1 MTKAGMK
8 TPEKGKTGNKR
19 YQPYEPPKI
28 STVEPEPDSG
38 NLLKRL
44 MESDESRLT
53 EPIISL
59 DSRTEF
65 DGRESWEKDRGDRG
79 ILKLYNVYNDD
90 NTLKLELK
98 EVNEDGSEISRC
110 NAKIDSIKLKYDFL
124 SQIRSTDSTK
134 RGYGTNL
141 LYLLAKARNDEIV
154 HNGINYNEITIRDFL
169 PVIFNPFRNLFHL
182 SVTLWSEKFKISS
195 PQFTLFEP
203 FYREELS
210 GVVYILYNHENTEED
225 SLEKEIETLKEEKI
239 RLLAEMENLRKRFE
253 REKVETI
260 KFGSINLARDILS
273 PGDNLER
280 ALDALPEDENHP
292 ESIKNLIDGLKMV
305 LKEYKSTLEKHG
317 VKKIETLNKKFDH
330 NFHQAMMEV
339 ENNDVEEGTVVQE
352 VQSGYTMHD
361 RLLRAA
367 MVGVSKKPVAKKEE
381 PTEEKEE
388 DNPENESK
396 EKS

>member
-1 MTKAGMK
+1 MV
-8 TPEKGKTGNKR
+8 EKKEEDNQQEEIK
-19 YQPYEPPKI
+19 ELNSENI
-28 STVEPEPDSG
+28 ENEEDNNDSQE
-38 NLLKRL
+38 N
-44 MESDESRLT
+44 
-53 EPIISL
+53 
-59 DSRTEF
+59 
-65 DGRESWEKDRGDRG
+65 
-79 ILKLYNVYNDD
+79 
-90 NTLKLELK
+90 
-98 EVNEDGSEISRC
+98 
-110 NAKIDSIKLKYDFL
+110 IDS
-124 SQIRSTDSTK
+124 
-134 RGYGTNL
+134 
-141 LYLLAKARNDEIV
+141 E
-154 HNGINYNEITIRDFL
+154 EITED
-169 PVIFNPFRNLFHL
+169 
-182 SVTLWSEKFKISS
+182 
-195 PQFTLFEP
+195 
-203 FYREELS
+203 
-210 GVVYILYNHENTEED
+210 ENTEED
-225 SLEKEIETLKEEKI
+225 TLEKEIETLKEEKI

-317 VKKIETLNKKFDH
+317 VKKIETLNQKFDH

-367 MVGVSKKPVAKKEE
+367 MVGVSKKPVAKTEE
-381 PTEEKEE
+381 PKEKEE
-388 DNPENESK
+388 DNSEHESK